1 MKRSFLMMMLAAAT
15 LTGMASCKS
24 DGGGSSSGVSQPF
37 RESGWTVV
45 IDQPFQVYAEDGTV
59 NIGSLQ
65 IGNEG
70 GDNFRNRGDV
80 IVQYADV
87 DRITVEMRKF
97 TQVDSEALAEA
108 DYDKLSIWGSTSALP
123 PPPFNLDP
131 ENNCV
136 DPQFQAPWQDGCQIA
151 VFYEGQTQVDRS
163 GADLRVTLPKEFIF
177 DLFVVTEDNDAD
189 SDYQNRGNVC
199 IENLPG
205 TADISL
211 SNGSAYVILDETM
224 PEMPECPDDL
234 RIECEDSGWNPDGCG
249 CLAQGFA
256 FSQVKITSND
266 GQAADGWIDIP
277 GTGDFWVGYNLRN
290 DGQNTPGDDAPG
302 ALCEAVVMDSAGAVR
317 LSDNTDLGQ
326 APNSN
331 QGSINY
337 PGEPATEGAGFSI
350 QMISDQCSVILATED
365 PSAFEGVGNGPEQ
378 ESAERGNLTV
388 CSGCVRSMGC
398 DALLPGV

>member
-15 LTGMASCKS
+15 LTGAAGCPSS
-24 DGGGSSSGVSQPF
+24 GGDDSSGVSQPF
-37 RESGWTVV
+37 RESSWTVV
-45 IDQPFQVYAEDGTV
+45 IDQPFRVYADDGSV

-123 PPPFNLDP
+123 APPFNLDP
-131 ENNCV
+131 EDNCV
-136 DPQFQAPWQDGCQIA
+136 DPEFQAEWQDGCQIA

-234 RIECEDSGWNPDGCG
+234 RIECENSGWNPDGCG
-249 CLAQGFA
+249 CLAQGFS

-317 LSDNTDLGQ
+317 LSDNTDLSQ

-365 PSAFEGVGNGPEQ
+365 PSGFGGVGNGPEQ
-378 ESAERGNLTV
+378 DSEERGNLTV
-388 CSGCVRSMGC
+388 CSGCIRSSGC
-398 DALLPGV
+398 DALIPGV